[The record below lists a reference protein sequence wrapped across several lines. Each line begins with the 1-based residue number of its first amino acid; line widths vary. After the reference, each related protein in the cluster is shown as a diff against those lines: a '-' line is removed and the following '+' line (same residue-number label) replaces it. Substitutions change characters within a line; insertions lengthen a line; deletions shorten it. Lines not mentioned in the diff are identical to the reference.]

1 MVNLQSLSKR
11 TNAIL
16 MCHLPML
23 FACIVLKFS
32 LTQTSAT
39 RLHLNLLTI
48 INIIGLS
55 PLVLLLLTK
64 FPLNQE
70 RERRLE
76 TLTPALVNI
85 IAIFIQLKVLAG
97 LLGDGKLSSFGFS
110 ANAALIP
117 VLILGESTSVVCST
131 LRERSARQ
139 SSGVAAILF
148 LALLLLFLGIAEND
162 MLGAETIYR
171 LALILN
177 FTAATFGIVIFYL
190 NKYVRDNGK
199 MLSILLYYCIQSGIM
214 CFFISTFDAQINN
227 AILALGVVLA
237 LTLDSVFLRPESLN
251 QNGFSISLAN
261 RRLRDAYEKQV
272 SDSATLAKATLD
284 SLSAQICIV
293 DSSGIVTAVN
303 RAWRLSSGSAVTP
316 DTSTIVGENYLIPAN
331 GGNDEN
337 SPFSAAIQNGIR
349 DVLDGRIEVFSRTYF
364 FKIDDKKRWYQCKVT
379 RFETSRGRCAVVVHE
394 DVSELKMAEEQLL
407 LKSAAIER
415 ANDGIV
421 LTDPALPDHPVVY
434 ASPGFLKLTGYTQ
447 DEVLGRNCRFL
458 QGPDTDPAT
467 IKELGKAVRAQIPFS
482 CDILNYTKS
491 GQAWINRLKLEPI
504 LDENGK
510 LLRYLG
516 VQSNVTEQRRLE
528 RERNQALEKERLA
541 RLEMEKHYRD
551 AQSANNLKDEFLAT
565 LSHELRTPAGVI
577 GGFVELLKYERL
589 SDTER
594 DEAIDAIERNSRSLV
609 TLIDDILD
617 VSRVITGKFKLNP
630 KPVDLANIVESVI
643 SAELLAA
650 QSKNIRIVT
659 EFEPNLGPVYG
670 DVTRLQQI
678 FWNLLS
684 NAIKFTPRN
693 GRVKVTLKMDGARAL
708 VRISDT
714 GVGIN
719 PQFLPHVF
727 ERFRQQDS
735 GMNRMY
741 GGLGLGLSI
750 VKHLVELHGGSV
762 WAESEG
768 EGRGS
773 AFTVSLPVLTSSG

>member
-1 MVNLQSLSKR
+1 
-11 TNAIL
+11 
-16 MCHLPML
+16 ML

-64 FPLNQE
+64 FPLNND

-76 TLTPALVNI
+76 ILTPAFVNI

-131 LRERSARQ
+131 LRERAFPQ
-139 SSGVAAILF
+139 HAGLAIIFAFALILIF
-148 LALLLLFLGIAEND
+148 LAISENNIF
-162 MLGAETIYR
+162 GTEVIYR

-177 FTAATFGIVIFYL
+177 FIAATFGLVIFYL
-190 NKYVRDNGK
+190 NKYARDNGK

-227 AILALGVVLA
+227 AILALGVVFA
-237 LTLDSVFLRPESLN
+237 LTLDSVFLRPDSLN
-251 QNGFSISLAN
+251 QNGFSLSLAN
-261 RRLRDAYEKQV
+261 RRLRDAYEKQA
-272 SDSATLAKATLD
+272 SDSATLAQATLD

-293 DSSGIVTAVN
+293 DSTGIVTEVN
-303 RAWRLSSGSAVTP
+303 RAWRLSAIGIVSA
-316 DTSTIVGENYLIPAN
+316 DKDTIVGQNYLMPAS
-331 GGNDEN
+331 GVNDED
-337 SPFSAAIQNGIR
+337 SPFSAAIRNGIR
-349 DVLDGRIEVFSRTYF
+349 DVLDGRNEEFSQTYF
-364 FKIDDKKRWYQCKVT
+364 LKIDNTKRWYQCKVT

-394 DVSELKMAEEQLL
+394 DVTELKMAEEQLL

-421 LTDPALPDHPVVY
+421 LTDPALPDQPVVY

-447 DEVLGRNCRFL
+447 EEVLGRNCRFL

-467 IKELGKAVRAQIPFS
+467 IRELGKAIRAQIPYS

-589 SDTER
+589 NETER

-762 WAESEG
+762 WAESAG